1 MQLRAPTRKVVLQFN
16 FYFPIL
22 VALYFPIISAVHYV
36 LPSYPSIGT
45 SILFPIFSITVVHDI
60 LPSYPSIGTSILFS
74 YFHSSSSA

>member
-36 LPSYPSIGT
+36 LPSYPSIGAL
-45 SILFPIFSITVVHDI
+45 ILFPFFSMTVVHDV
-60 LPSYPSIGTSILFS
+60 PSYPSIGTLILFS